1 MGVGMALKKVIT
13 LGGFKFNYTA
23 PLHGSYLISMNAYS
37 WSHSEPIHNSKN
49 QTFAYSTGDIIIMQ
63 YDPIFRVLT
72 FKKHKKLK

>member
-1 MGVGMALKKVIT
+1 
-13 LGGFKFNYTA
+13 
-23 PLHGSYLISMNAYS
+23 MNAYS